1 MFDINT
7 PGSEITERFSQQRGG
22 AVFCSIV
29 MLLGIGVPVVALLS
43 IVEILDKPIVMDQF
57 SVVEILQNP
66 CSLAE
71 IRNAVNLSCL
81 ILQLLKM
88 SMKTTLLLH
97 GSIGSSALVKRK
109 RSVHEGTEEGPRPN
123 GRKIVQEDP
132 PARGLLACMC
142 NHATHATLTRS
153 PWNKADTSPRPD
165 LPPSIVSQPATPTP
179 SENSNLWQHM
189 QFGEKEP

>member
-123 GRKIVQEDP
+123 GRKIVQVYNGPTREEAGHIP
-132 PARGLLACMC
+132 EARPASLNRFPTSNAYAKRKFEPLAAHAIRREGAMTTSLLGDI
-142 NHATHATLTRS
+142 
-153 PWNKADTSPRPD
+153 P
-165 LPPSIVSQPATPTP
+165 LP
-179 SENSNLWQHM
+179 
-189 QFGEKEP
+189 